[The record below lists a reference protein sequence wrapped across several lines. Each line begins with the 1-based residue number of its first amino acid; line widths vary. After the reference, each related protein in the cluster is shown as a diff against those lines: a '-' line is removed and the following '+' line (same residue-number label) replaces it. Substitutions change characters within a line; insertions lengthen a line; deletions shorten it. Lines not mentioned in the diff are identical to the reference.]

1 MDSKKYST
9 LKERFLR
16 YVKFNT
22 RSDDASET
30 IPSTP
35 SQMEFA
41 KMLKKEL
48 EELGLSNVFINKACF
63 VNATLPSNIDKKV
76 PTVGFIAHM
85 DTADFNAEGIN
96 PQIVENYD
104 GKDIVLNKE
113 QNIILKVDE
122 FPNLKNYISK
132 TLITTDGTTL
142 LGADDKSGIVEII
155 EAVKYLKEHP
165 EIKHGDI
172 KMAFGPDEEI
182 GRGAD
187 YFDVKEFAADYAY
200 TMDGGP
206 IGELEYE
213 SFNAAQAT
221 FKIKGVS
228 VHPGTAKGKMINAG
242 LIASEIIEMFP
253 KDEVPEKT
261 EGYEGFYYLVETHTS
276 CEDGEVVYILRD
288 HDKAKFLAKKEF
300 VKELVEKVNK
310 KYGREVVKLE
320 LKDEYYN
327 MGEIIKDHISG
338 QMKIAPEHTEDKIL
352 GLMGKDGKSC
362 LNEFK
367 NQFYKINNELGKK
380 QFLTY
385 YLIAAHPGCKDKD
398 MMDLKK
404 YASQELRVNPE
415 QVQIFTPTPSTY
427 STLMYYTEKD
437 PFTNQKLFVE
447 KDNGKKQK
455 QKDIVTEKRRK

>member
-48 EELGLSNVFINKACF
+48 EELGLSNIFINKACF
-63 VNATLPSNIDKKV
+63 VNATLPSNMDKKV
-76 PTVGFIAHM
+76 ATVGFI
-85 DTADFNAEGIN
+85 
-96 PQIVENYD
+96 

-113 QNIILKVDE
+113 QNIVLKVEE

-172 KMAFGPDEEI
+172 KIAFGPDEEI

-206 IGELEYE
+206 VGELEYE
-213 SFNAAQAT
+213 SFNAAQAK

-228 VHPGTAKGKMINAG
+228 VHPGTAKGKMINAS

-261 EGYEGFYYLVETHTS
+261 EGYEGFYFLDEMKS
-276 CEDGEVVYILRD
+276 NCEEGEVVYIIRD

-327 MGEIIKDHISG
+327 MGEIIKDHMYVVDIAKQAMENLGIKPLIKAIRGGTDGSKISF
-338 QMKIAPEHTEDKIL
+338 M
-352 GLMGKDGKSC
+352 GL
-362 LNEFK
+362 
-367 NQFYKINNELGKK
+367 
-380 QFLTY
+380 
-385 YLIAAHPGCKDKD
+385 
-398 MMDLKK
+398 
-404 YASQELRVNPE
+404 
-415 QVQIFTPTPSTY
+415 PTPNIFAGGENFHGKYEFVALES
-427 STLMYYTEKD
+427 MEKATD
-437 PFTNQKLFVE
+437 VIVEIVKLNAE
-447 KDNGKKQK
+447 
-455 QKDIVTEKRRK
+455 R

>member
-22 RSDDASET
+22 RSDEASET

-96 PQIVENYD
+96 PQIIDNYD
-104 GKDIVLNKE
+104 GKDIILNKE
-113 QNIILKVDE
+113 QNIVLKVEE

-187 YFDVKEFAADYAY
+187 YFNVKEFAADYAY

-261 EGYEGFYYLVETHTS
+261 EGYEGFYYLVETHTA

-288 HDKAKFLAKKEF
+288 HDKSKFLAKKEF

-327 MGEIIKDHISG
+327 MGEIIKDHMYVVDIAKQAMENLGIKPLIKAIRGGTDGSKISF
-338 QMKIAPEHTEDKIL
+338 M
-352 GLMGKDGKSC
+352 GL
-362 LNEFK
+362 
-367 NQFYKINNELGKK
+367 
-380 QFLTY
+380 
-385 YLIAAHPGCKDKD
+385 
-398 MMDLKK
+398 
-404 YASQELRVNPE
+404 
-415 QVQIFTPTPSTY
+415 PTPNIFAGGENFHGKYEFVALES
-427 STLMYYTEKD
+427 MEKATD
-437 PFTNQKLFVE
+437 VIVEIVKLNAE
-447 KDNGKKQK
+447 
-455 QKDIVTEKRRK
+455 R

>member
-22 RSDDASET
+22 RSDEASET

-113 QNIILKVDE
+113 QNIVLKVEE

-276 CEDGEVVYILRD
+276 CEDGKVVYILRD

-310 KYGREVVKLE
+310 RYGREVVKLE

-327 MGEIIKDHISG
+327 MGEIIKDHMYVVDIAKQAMENLGIKPIIKPIRGGTDGSKISF
-338 QMKIAPEHTEDKIL
+338 M
-352 GLMGKDGKSC
+352 GL
-362 LNEFK
+362 
-367 NQFYKINNELGKK
+367 
-380 QFLTY
+380 
-385 YLIAAHPGCKDKD
+385 
-398 MMDLKK
+398 
-404 YASQELRVNPE
+404 
-415 QVQIFTPTPSTY
+415 PTPNIFAGGENFHGKYEFVALES
-427 STLMYYTEKD
+427 MEKATD
-437 PFTNQKLFVE
+437 VIVEIVKLNAE
-447 KDNGKKQK
+447 
-455 QKDIVTEKRRK
+455 R

>member
-22 RSDDASET
+22 RSNEASET

-48 EELGLSNVFINKACF
+48 EELGLSNIFINKACF

-76 PTVGFIAHM
+76 ATVGFIAHM
-85 DTADFNAEGIN
+85 DTADFNAEGI
-96 PQIVENYD
+96 
-104 GKDIVLNKE
+104 
-113 QNIILKVDE
+113 
-122 FPNLKNYISK
+122 
-132 TLITTDGTTL
+132 
-142 LGADDKSGIVEII
+142 
-155 EAVKYLKEHP
+155 KEHR

-172 KMAFGPDEEI
+172 KIAFGPDEEI

-206 IGELEYE
+206 VGELEYE
-213 SFNAAQAT
+213 SFNAAQAK

-228 VHPGTAKGKMINAG
+228 VHPGTAKGKMINAS

-261 EGYEGFYYLVETHTS
+261 EGYEGFYFLDEMKS
-276 CEDGEVVYILRD
+276 NCEEGEVVYIIRD

-310 KYGREVVKLE
+310 KYGKEVVKLE

-327 MGEIIKDHISG
+327 MGEIIKDHMYVVDIAKQAMENLGIKPLIKAIRGGTDGSKISF
-338 QMKIAPEHTEDKIL
+338 M
-352 GLMGKDGKSC
+352 GL
-362 LNEFK
+362 
-367 NQFYKINNELGKK
+367 
-380 QFLTY
+380 
-385 YLIAAHPGCKDKD
+385 
-398 MMDLKK
+398 
-404 YASQELRVNPE
+404 
-415 QVQIFTPTPSTY
+415 PTPNIFAGGENFHGKYEFVALES
-427 STLMYYTEKD
+427 MEKATD
-437 PFTNQKLFVE
+437 VIVEIIKLNAE
-447 KDNGKKQK
+447 
-455 QKDIVTEKRRK
+455 R

>member
-48 EELGLSNVFINKACF
+48 EELGLSNIFINKACF
-63 VNATLPSNIDKKV
+63 VNATLPSNMDKKV
-76 PTVGFIAHM
+76 QTVGFIAHM

-113 QNIILKVDE
+113 
-122 FPNLKNYISK
+122 K

-142 LGADDKSGIVEII
+142 LGSDDKSGIVEII

-165 EIKHGDI
+165 EIKHGNI
-172 KMAFGPDEEI
+172 KIAFGPDEEI

-200 TMDGGP
+200 TVDGGEV
-206 IGELEYE
+206 GLLEYE
-213 SFNAAQAT
+213 SFNAAQAK

-228 VHPGTAKGKMINAG
+228 VHPGTAKGKMINAS

-261 EGYEGFYYLVETHTS
+261 EGYEGFYFLDEMKS
-276 CEDGEVVYILRD
+276 NCEEGEVVYIIRD

-310 KYGREVVKLE
+310 KHGREVVKLE

-327 MGEIIKDHISG
+327 MGEIIKDHMYVVDIAKQAMENLGIKPLIKAIRGGTDGSKISF
-338 QMKIAPEHTEDKIL
+338 M
-352 GLMGKDGKSC
+352 GL
-362 LNEFK
+362 
-367 NQFYKINNELGKK
+367 
-380 QFLTY
+380 
-385 YLIAAHPGCKDKD
+385 
-398 MMDLKK
+398 
-404 YASQELRVNPE
+404 
-415 QVQIFTPTPSTY
+415 PTPNIFAGGENFHGKYEFVALES
-427 STLMYYTEKD
+427 MEKATD
-437 PFTNQKLFVE
+437 VIVEIVKLNAE
-447 KDNGKKQK
+447 
-455 QKDIVTEKRRK
+455 R

>member
-1 MDSKKYST
+1 MDKKKYAT

-22 RSDDASET
+22 RSDEASET

-96 PQIVENYD
+96 PQIIDNYD

-113 QNIILKVDE
+113 KNIVLKVEE
-122 FPNLKNYISK
+122 FPNLKNYVSK

-142 LGADDKSGIVEII
+142 LGSDDKSGIVEII

-187 YFDVKEFAADYAY
+187 YFDVKEFSADYAY

-206 IGELEYE
+206 VGELEYE
-213 SFNAAQAT
+213 SFNAAQAR

-228 VHPGTAKGKMINAG
+228 VHPGTAKGKMINAS

-261 EGYEGFYYLVETHTS
+261 EGYEGFYYLVEVKSS
-276 CEDGEVVYILRD
+276 CEEGELVYILRD
-288 HDKAKFLAKKEF
+288 HDKSKFLAKKEF

-310 KYGREVVKLE
+310 KYGKELVKLE

-327 MGEIIKDHISG
+327 MGEIIKDHMYVVDIAKQAMENLGIKPLIKAIRGGTDGSKISF
-338 QMKIAPEHTEDKIL
+338 M
-352 GLMGKDGKSC
+352 GL
-362 LNEFK
+362 
-367 NQFYKINNELGKK
+367 
-380 QFLTY
+380 
-385 YLIAAHPGCKDKD
+385 
-398 MMDLKK
+398 
-404 YASQELRVNPE
+404 
-415 QVQIFTPTPSTY
+415 PTPNIFAGGENFHGKYEFVALES
-427 STLMYYTEKD
+427 MEKATD
-437 PFTNQKLFVE
+437 VIVEIVKLNAE
-447 KDNGKKQK
+447 
-455 QKDIVTEKRRK
+455 R